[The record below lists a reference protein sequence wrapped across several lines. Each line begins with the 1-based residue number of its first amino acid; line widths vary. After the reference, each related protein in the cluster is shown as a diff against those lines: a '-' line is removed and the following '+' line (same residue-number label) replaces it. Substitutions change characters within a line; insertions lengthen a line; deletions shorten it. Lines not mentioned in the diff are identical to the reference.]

1 MNNARR
7 KMLKQA
13 VDLIVEAREIIEET
27 KAEEEE
33 AYENYPSR
41 LQMSENGQKMND
53 CIFNMEDLIG
63 SLEEIEASI
72 EEMAG

>member
-1 MNNARR
+1 
-7 KMLKQA
+7 MLKQA

-33 AYENYPSR
+33 AYGNYPSR